1 MKKNNEPSETEKR
14 NNRVTAYLQKI
25 YAMAQNTQTQIKP
38 SKYSPLL
45 LEVFNSKTISY
56 REIVLTSLV
65 AKYLDKAF
73 NSHTNFYGCKPR
85 AIYENP
91 IKDFLI
97 EHGFPCTKSG
107 PLNIAKASNIDE
119 AWSSQ
124 RDPKEDAEKTMILCD
139 AISGNDSS
147 LRQNLSL
154 YLMRLY
160 MSKAKEM
167 EKLTVD
173 IKPSSDPLVLH
184 DLCMKLIEQAPDAGN
199 TPQRIAGYLLT
210 AQHEAMRT
218 GLIVSGATDSA
229 STTSTTSQKPGDINE
244 EHPDGTILCVYE
256 ITIKPFNYH
265 RILDSYDCVKT
276 YNETHSSTI
285 NEITVICRKQDCPS
299 EMISLSTSLC
309 MGTYNYQ
316 DIRYY
321 FWNIDEWIS
330 FTLQH
335 MNISAREKFFE
346 LLNNYINDSNT
357 HEAVKI
363 DWSKLNS

>member
-1 MKKNNEPSETEKR
+1 MQKNHEPSKTEKR
-14 NNRVTAYLQKI
+14 NTRVTAYLKEI
-25 YAMAQNTQTQIKP
+25 YSMAQNTQTQIKP
-38 SKYSPLL
+38 SEYSLLL

-65 AKYLDKAF
+65 AKYLDKNF
-73 NSHTNFYGCKPR
+73 NSHTNFYGCKP
-85 AIYENP
+85 

-97 EHGFPCTKSG
+97 DHGFPCTKSG

-119 AWSSQ
+119 AWTSQ
-124 RDPKEDAEKTMILCD
+124 REPKEDAEKTMILCD

-147 LRQNLSL
+147 LRHNLSL

-167 EKLTVD
+167 EKLAVD
-173 IKPSSDPLVLH
+173 IKPASDPLVLH
-184 DLCMKLIEQAPDAGN
+184 NLCIKLIEQAPDAGN
-199 TPQRIAGYLLT
+199 TPQRIAGYLLI

-244 EHPDGTILCVYE
+244 EHTDGTILCVYE
-256 ITIKPFNYH
+256 ITIKPFNYR
-265 RILDSYDCVKT
+265 RILDSYDCVKN
-276 YNETHSSTI
+276 YNAMHDSTI
-285 NEITVICRKQDCPS
+285 NEIIVICRKQDCPS
-299 EMISLSTSLC
+299 EMFSLSTNLC
-309 MGTYNYQ
+309 MGTYDYQ

-321 FWNIDEWIS
+321 FWNINEWIS

-363 DWSKLNS
+363 AWSKLNS

>member
-229 STTSTTSQKPGDINE
+229 STTSTTSQKPGDQ
-244 EHPDGTILCVYE
+244 L
-256 ITIKPFNYH
+256 
-265 RILDSYDCVKT
+265 
-276 YNETHSSTI
+276 
-285 NEITVICRKQDCPS
+285 
-299 EMISLSTSLC
+299 
-309 MGTYNYQ
+309 
-316 DIRYY
+316 
-321 FWNIDEWIS
+321 
-330 FTLQH
+330 
-335 MNISAREKFFE
+335 
-346 LLNNYINDSNT
+346 
-357 HEAVKI
+357 
-363 DWSKLNS
+363 

>member
-1 MKKNNEPSETEKR
+1 MQKNNEPSQTEKR
-14 NNRVTAYLQKI
+14 NQRVTAYLQKI
-25 YAMAQNTQTQIKP
+25 YSMAQDSQVKSNT
-38 SKYSPLL
+38 SEYSELL
-45 LEVFNSKTISY
+45 LEVFNSKTLSY

-65 AKYLDKAF
+65 AKYLDKDF

-119 AWSSQ
+119 AWTSQ
-124 RDPKEDAEKTMILCD
+124 REPKEDAEKTMKLCD
-139 AISGNDSS
+139 AISGNNSS
-147 LRQNLSL
+147 LRQELSL
-154 YLMRLY
+154 YLMELY
-160 MSKAKEM
+160 MSKAKEI
-167 EKLTVD
+167 EKLSVN
-173 IKPSSDPLVLH
+173 IAPSSDPLVLH
-184 DLCMKLIEQAPDAGN
+184 DLCMNLIEQAPDAGN

-210 AQHEAMRT
+210 AQHNAMQT

-244 EHPDGTILCVYE
+244 ELSDGTIFSVYE
-256 ITIKPFNYH
+256 ITIKPFNFH
-265 RILDSYDCVKT
+265 RILDSYDCVNK
-276 YNETHSSTI
+276 YNQTHNCNV
-285 NEITVICRKQDCPS
+285 NEIIVICRKQDCPN
-299 EMISLSTSLC
+299 EMIPLSTKLC

-330 FTLQH
+330 YTLQH
-335 MNISAREKFFE
+335 MNVPARENFFE
-346 LLNNYINDSNT
+346 LLNSYINDSNT
-357 HEAVKI
+357 HESVKI
-363 DWSKLNS
+363 IWSKLNS